1 MNRIRFLIVENLPQ
15 SGTRINT
22 RDLVDNVA
30 RDLSAMGSMLGTEE
44 IVATLDDLNERQY
57 VVLFN
62 DATVAM
68 TQFGARM
75 MF

>member
-22 RDLVDNVA
+22 HGLIDNVV
-30 RDLSAMGSMLGTEE
+30 RDLSAMDSMLGTEE
-44 IVATLDDLNERQY
+44 IVAALDDLNERQY
-57 VVLFN
+57 IVLFN
-62 DATVAM
+62 DETVAM
-68 TQFGARM
+68 TQLGARM